1 MSEIPVELKY
11 TKSHEWIRQE
21 DDGSVVVGITAHA
34 QDLLGDMVYVEVP
47 EPDTKASAEEAVAVV
62 ESVKAASD
70 VYCPIN
76 GEITEGNEALAD
88 APELVNNDPFGEGW
102 IMRIQPD
109 DMAELD
115 QLMDADAYEAMIAE
129 EDH

>member
-76 GEITEGNEALAD
+76 GEITEGNEALVD